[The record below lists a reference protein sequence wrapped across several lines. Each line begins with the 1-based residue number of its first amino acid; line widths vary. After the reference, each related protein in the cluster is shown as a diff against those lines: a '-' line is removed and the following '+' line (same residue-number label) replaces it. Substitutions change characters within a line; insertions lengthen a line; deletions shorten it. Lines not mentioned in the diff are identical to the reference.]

1 MPVCA
6 RSVALE
12 GGEGGEVRA
21 QGESGWIGG
30 QLRGYMRVRPTC
42 MTCMCTGMCVCKGV
56 AVHPD
61 DVRTRTCTL
70 KHTNTQTHIH
80 TYTHTHTH
88 THTHGKQARPEH
100 VGTSDMIYI
109 KGHQGEWLT
118 LAGRTRIVFSLV

>member
-1 MPVCA
+1 
-6 RSVALE
+6 
-12 GGEGGEVRA
+12 
-21 QGESGWIGG
+21 
-30 QLRGYMRVRPTC
+30 
-42 MTCMCTGMCVCKGV
+42 MCVCERESV
-56 AVHPD
+56 CVRVCRQ
-61 DVRTRTCTL
+61 DVCMCACVCT
-70 KHTNTQTHIH
+70 HAHSNTNTQTHIH